1 MKKKILFATILGIC
15 IVFVIAG
22 SAFAATT
29 WSGRHGGDGLCNHC
43 GANACLGDV
52 DGDGICDYC
61 GANACLGD
69 VDGDGICDYWDNRLR
84 DGNGRQ
90 NGQNQQANLSYG
102 QHNGCHNGKHF

>member
-52 DGDGICDYC
+52 DGDGICDY
-61 GANACLGD
+61 
-69 VDGDGICDYWDNRLR
+69 WDNRLR

-102 QHNGCHNGKHF
+102 QHNGCHNGRHF